1 MGIEITE
8 GALKALAQLPKRHAG
23 QILAKIEGLAAGWH
37 GDIKRLH
44 ESDYGYRLRSGKYR
58 ILFDLEGDKVVIQKI
73 GDRKNVYD

>member
-1 MGIEITE
+1 MEIEITA
-8 GALKALAQLPKRHAG
+8 GALKALSHLPKRHAA
-23 QILAKIEGLAAGWH
+23 QVLAKIQGMAAGLR

-73 GDRKNVYD
+73 GDRKDVYD